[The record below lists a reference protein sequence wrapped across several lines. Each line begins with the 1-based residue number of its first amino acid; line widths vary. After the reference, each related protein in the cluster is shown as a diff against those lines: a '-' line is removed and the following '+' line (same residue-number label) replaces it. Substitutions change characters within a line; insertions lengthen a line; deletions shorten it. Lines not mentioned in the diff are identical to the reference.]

1 MGNSPVRGRPAEGR
15 FQAEGCPETPV
26 RWRCVPFRHQVV
38 LSTVF
43 VPGALC

>member
-1 MGNSPVRGRPAEGR
+1 MGNSLVPGRPAEGR
-15 FQAEGCPETPV
+15 FQAEGCQTTV
-26 RWRCVPFRHQVV
+26 RWCCVPFRHQVV